1 MFLLGKEKIIN
12 MDDVNKIYWYFG
24 RYTTVEAEL
33 KDKSKIP
40 LFYITDEAYLPHEDA
55 KEIIREISEHI
66 LKNKNVDLTLL
77 EDKDKGI
84 NLCA

>member
-33 KDKSKIP
+33 KDKSKEP
-40 LFYITDEAYLPHEDA
+40 LFYIDDKAYLPHEDA
-55 KEIIREISEHI
+55 NEIIREISEHI